1 MTRFTRIAIA
11 VLLSASSFA
20 ISETSTGIATFP
32 NANPDTKIVLPQE
45 VQSFLQPV
53 AQDFVPRS
61 TCLASCQASHTSC
74 LSSART
80 DDAKVA
86 CEKGLNACNNA
97 CPLNKS

>member
-1 MTRFTRIAIA
+1 MTRFTRIAFA

-20 ISETSTGIATFP
+20 ISETSPAIELSPG
-32 NANPDTKIVLPQE
+32 TKIMLPHE

-53 AQDFVPRS
+53 GQDVPRS
-61 TCLASCQASHTSC
+61 SCLESCQASHTSC
-74 LSSART
+74 LSSATT
-80 DDAKVA
+80 DDAKAA